1 MKSSSISPV
10 PDKVAYY
17 CLWGSPYNTR
27 CIQSTNPAPS
37 YSQHIF
43 IDRTSSHW
51 RIRWL
56 FIVHFKHREITAQWQ
71 HERCVSALRKKT
83 YCQGVRKTPSYRC
96 FFSGNKASSK
106 TNVCNVCE
114 MDVYIQAFGVCMCV
128 WDAAS
133 LTKPLT
139 QFELV
144 RAVVAGLSYF
154 LAVPSQWIERTA
166 GADEQTWGRHRE
178 QSGNHRNTTHHRSMA
193 GSWQEQTCSK
203 DKLSLLSPCFMEGL

>member
-1 MKSSSISPV
+1 MKSSSFSLV

-27 CIQSTNPAPS
+27 CIQSTSPAPS

-43 IDRTSSHW
+43 IDGTSSYC

-71 HERCVSALRKKT
+71 HERRVCQLSGKRRTVREPGKLLLMDYSCFLGTKHPQMYETCVRSGVW
-83 YCQGVRKTPSYRC
+83 GVR
-96 FFSGNKASSK
+96 
-106 TNVCNVCE
+106 
-114 MDVYIQAFGVCMCV
+114 
-128 WDAAS
+128 DAAS
-133 LTKPLT
+133 LTKRLT

-154 LAVPSQWIERTA
+154 LAVPPQWIERAA
-166 GADEQTWGRHRE
+166 GADEQTWGRDEERSHNSSHKHGWKLTGANLQQGQPRR
-178 QSGNHRNTTHHRSMA
+178 QSS
-193 GSWQEQTCSK
+193 
-203 DKLSLLSPCFMEGL
+203 CFL